1 MQYKEICLAA
11 YRGLVQPESEDK
23 RIISAQWAKDDD
35 INRFLRSLPNWVSL
49 RAAAGADPSKVE
61 SPEAVEQ
68 RNVREARVLK
78 DNLGNTKISDH
89 EILYDMG
96 QLKSLGQLQE
106 SLEWF
111 SVGVTRLAERFNHS
125 NMNAIGGLPQ
135 LSNNSVQT
143 LMSLAK
149 EFENIADTCLLV
161 LHIEV
166 RMEKRYQFCLL
177 QFKSTHNFRFAS
189 TASTICTRFATAP
202 PVRRS
207 PAARTRP
214 TPTRR

>member
-49 RAAAGADPSKVE
+49 RATAGDQSKVE

-68 RNVREARVLK
+68 RNVKEARVLK

-96 QLKSLGQLQE
+96 QLKSLGQLQ
-106 SLEWF
+106 
-111 SVGVTRLAERFNHS
+111 
-125 NMNAIGGLPQ
+125 
-135 LSNNSVQT
+135 
-143 LMSLAK
+143 
-149 EFENIADTCLLV
+149 
-161 LHIEV
+161 
-166 RMEKRYQFCLL
+166 
-177 QFKSTHNFRFAS
+177 AS
-189 TASTICTRFATAP
+189 RDGQDHDLGSFY
-202 PVRRS
+202 
-207 PAARTRP
+207 
-214 TPTRR
+214 